1 LPRGRYGY
9 PKFSPKDVNTIV
21 YQRLAADLLSGDL
34 DSSQPGIYLA
44 TLSQI
49 GGASSAVLH

>member
-1 LPRGRYGY
+1 MVS
-9 PKFSPKDVNTIV
+9 KKTIV
-21 YQRLAADLLSGDL
+21 YQRLAADQLSGDL